1 MELATWTII
10 GTIRDIVMGKRK
22 EEKKSMLYTVK
33 EVAKRLKCNATSV
46 YTLIN
51 LGLLRSLKLGSKK
64 VRDKSLEEFLDKYD
78 GMDIDEVIQKRKA
91 EMAED

>member
-1 MELATWTII
+1 
-10 GTIRDIVMGKRK
+10 
-22 EEKKSMLYTVK
+22 MLYTVK
-33 EVAKRLKCNATSV
+33 EVAKRLRCNTTSV

-78 GMDIDEVIQKRKA
+78 GMDVDEGIQERRA
-91 EMAED
+91 QMDEN

>member
-1 MELATWTII
+1 
-10 GTIRDIVMGKRK
+10 
-22 EEKKSMLYTVK
+22 MLYTVK
-33 EVAKRLKCNATSV
+33 EVAKRLRCNTTSV

-78 GMDIDEVIQKRKA
+78 GMDVDEVIQERRA
-91 EMAED
+91 QMDEN